1 MFTWNDPYVLAILL
15 GFFAVGLFYFDQKQK
30 KETPSNMS
38 YVKVFTL
45 VTGLIFSYNYF
56 VDNNI
61 LPTLTSTSTSPSTS
75 VISEVTNKEI
85 LSSPIVSNTLSG
97 MYSNLKIKEGP
108 PNF

>member
-75 VISEVTNKEI
+75 VISEVTNKV
-85 LSSPIVSNTLSG
+85 LKIVSPSSLTK
-97 MYSNLKIKEGP
+97 LKDAASLISL
-108 PNF
+108 